1 MTNFLVPQAQNLKS
15 QFLNMSPSLPSYYS
29 NHLQNR
35 FRIWP
40 LLTTSIAITLVPPSI
55 LSHLDYWNSLS
66 ASSLS
71 ALQSILNT
79 AAKVIDLFK
88 MLVLHFHSSAQ
99 NPQMTS
105 PVRQFNNLKCSAPH
119 SPYMIQAPGNF
130 WPHLSFLV
138 PLFTRLLSLWPPC
151 RSSDV
156 PGKLSSQGFC
166 PCCSPTDIVLPSDS
180 PALTSLLL

>member
-15 QFLNMSPSLPSYYS
+15 QSLNMSPSLTSYS

-40 LLTTSIAITLVPPSI
+40 LLITSIAITLVHPSL

-71 ALQSILNT
+71 ALQSILNR
-79 AAKVIDLFK
+79 AAEVIDLFK

-105 PVRQFNNLKCSAPH
+105 PVRQFNNLKCSAPPQ
-119 SPYMIQAPGNF
+119 SLYDPGPWELLWPYLPLLF
-130 WPHLSFLV
+130 
-138 PLFTRLLSLWPPC
+138 PLFMRLSSLWPPC

-156 PGKLSSQGFC
+156 PGKLISGL
-166 PCCSPTDIVLPSDS
+166 LP
-180 PALTSLLL
+180 LLLPHRQHSSFI

>member
-15 QFLNMSPSLPSYYS
+15 RSLNMSPSLTSYYS

-40 LLTTSIAITLVPPSI
+40 LLTTSIAITLVPPSL

-71 ALQSILNT
+71 ALQSILNR
-79 AAKVIDLFK
+79 AAKIIDLLK

-105 PVRQFNNLKCSAPH
+105 PVRQFNNFKCSAPT
-119 SPYMIQAPGNF
+119 
-130 WPHLSFLV
+130 V
-138 PLFTRLLSLWPPC
+138 PIWSRPLGTSLT
-151 RSSDV
+151 
-156 PGKLSSQGFC
+156 L
-166 PCCSPTDIVLPSDS
+166 SPTPCPLVHAPLVTLASLPFLRCARQTLISGLL
-180 PALTSLLL
+180 PLLLPHRYHSSFT

>member
-119 SPYMIQAPGNF
+119 SPYYDPGPWELLTSSLIPCPLVHTPLVTLASLPF
-130 WPHLSFLV
+130 LRCARQTLISGLLPLLLPH
-138 PLFTRLLSLWPPC
+138 RY
-151 RSSDV
+151 RSS
-156 PGKLSSQGFC
+156 PR
-166 PCCSPTDIVLPSDS
+166 
-180 PALTSLLL
+180 